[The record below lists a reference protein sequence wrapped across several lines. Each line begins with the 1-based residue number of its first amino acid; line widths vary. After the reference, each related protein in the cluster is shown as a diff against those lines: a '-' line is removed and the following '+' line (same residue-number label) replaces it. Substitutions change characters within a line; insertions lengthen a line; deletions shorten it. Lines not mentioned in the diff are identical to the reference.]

1 MKTLTTTLATIGLL
15 FGASTFAAETQRAE
29 TLAAELIKQQNA
41 EVSQM
46 VAQQVNQD
54 IQFTLRAMQLPVV
67 ELNETMIAKAEQVN
81 AKDDQASVAK
91 FAE

>member
-15 FGASTFAAETQRAE
+15 FGASAFAGETHNAETV
-29 TLAAELIKQQNA
+29 AAELIKQQNA
-41 EVSQM
+41 QVSEM
-46 VAQQVNQD
+46 VAEQVNQD

>member
-15 FGASTFAAETQRAE
+15 FGASAFAAETQGAE

-54 IQFTLRAMQLPVV
+54 IQYTLRAMQLPAV